1 MEGKTRLDFF
11 KSYTYWSVVLQDG
24 IETEIV
30 DFSDGSE
37 TLDVGEEHDKPL
49 VCKMMVIAVS
59 GTIHLVFGPVSEFG
73 YHANLVDRFCS
84 QRDIAAA
91 WVRRPDIVE
100 ILEKDVK
107 LHGGGWMKIDRSKS
121 LIEIYG
127 RSTAYGRFD
136 KEQLKSLVKRE
147 PFFSNSRVR
156 IR

>member
-1 MEGKTRLDFF
+1 LRN
-11 KSYTYWSVVLQDG
+11 G
-24 IETEIV
+24 IETVVV

-37 TLDVGEEHDKPL
+37 IPDAGEAHDKPL
-49 VCKMMVIAVS
+49 VCKMMIIAIA
-59 GTIHLVFGPVSEFG
+59 GTAHLVFGPVSEFG
-73 YHANLVDRFCS
+73 YHADLVDRFCS

-91 WVRRPDIVE
+91 WVRKPDIVE
-100 ILEKDVK
+100 ILQQDVQIR
-107 LHGGGWMKIDRSKS
+107 GGGWMKIDRSKS

-136 KEQLKSLVKRE
+136 KKLLKLLVDRE

>member
-1 MEGKTRLDFF
+1 MRD
-11 KSYTYWSVVLQDG
+11 S
-24 IETEIV
+24 IETVVV

-37 TLDVGEEHDKPL
+37 VPDAGEAQDKPL

-59 GTIHLVFGPVSEFG
+59 ETIHLVFGPVSEFG

-84 QRDIAAA
+84 QRDLAAA
-91 WVRRPDIVE
+91 WVRKPDMVE
-100 ILEKDVK
+100 VLEKSVRIR
-107 LHGGGWMKIDRSKS
+107 GGGWIKIDRSKS

-136 KEQLKSLVKRE
+136 KELLRQLVDRE
-147 PFFSNSRVR
+147 PFFSNSRVQ

>member
-1 MEGKTRLDFF
+1 M
-11 KSYTYWSVVLQDG
+11 
-24 IETEIV
+24 ETEIV

-37 TLDVGEEHDKPL
+37 TPDEGEAQDKPL
-49 VCKMMVIAVS
+49 VCKMMIIAVS
-59 GTIHLVFGPVSEFG
+59 GTTHLVFGPVSEFG

-91 WVRRPDIVE
+91 WVRKPDIVE

-107 LHGGGWMKIDRSKS
+107 LGGGGWMKINKPES

-136 KEQLKSLVKRE
+136 KEQLKLLVDRE